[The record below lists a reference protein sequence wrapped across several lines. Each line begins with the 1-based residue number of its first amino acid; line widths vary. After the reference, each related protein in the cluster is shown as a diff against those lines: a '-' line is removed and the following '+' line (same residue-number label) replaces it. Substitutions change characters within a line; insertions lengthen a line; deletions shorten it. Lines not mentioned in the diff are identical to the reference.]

1 MQQPGNFNASLE
13 KVAKVSLYVFIGLV
27 VCFGL
32 YLVRGAL
39 FPFVLGI
46 VLTYILNPFVNF
58 FEKFIPLRNSKPKL
72 ARALSIAIVTLSS
85 FLIIAG
91 GLLLVIPPMFKQS
104 SELIADIPN
113 LIRDARTTVESW
125 NTEYASNIP
134 EEIRVEIDR
143 LLENGGEILLG
154 AFRGLLSRTA
164 VAAVHALTLVV
175 GLVVLPLFVFYFLKD
190 RESVRESFV
199 EVFPTDIQ
207 IHVVYVLRILNRIIG
222 AYVRAQFTLAAVVWA
237 LISIGLMLMSVKY
250 AVLLGAVA
258 GIFELVPIVGAWLA
272 VIPTIIVV
280 LSTSPEKILWVLLLY
295 LGVQLFQGGIIVPR
309 VQSFAMK
316 LHPLMILISI
326 VVGSEIAG
334 LWGVVLGPPIAAS
347 VKELIIYFNN
357 PPKYGIMAEQ
367 NEILEPDTSDIG

>member
-1 MQQPGNFNASLE
+1 MQKPNNFNASLE
-13 KVAKVSLYVFIGLV
+13 KVAKVSLYVFIAVV
-27 VCFGL
+27 VCFVI

-46 VLTYILNPFVNF
+46 VLTYVLNPFVNF
-58 FEKFIPLRNSKPKL
+58 FERIIPLKSTKPKL
-72 ARALSIAIVTLSS
+72 ARALSITLVSGS
-85 FLIIAG
+85 FFLILAG
-91 GLLLVIPPMFKQS
+91 CLLIVIPPMFKQS

-113 LIRDARTTVESW
+113 LITDARTTVESW
-125 NTEYASNIP
+125 NEEYASNIP

-143 LLENGGEILLG
+143 SLENGGEILLG
-154 AFRGLLSRTA
+154 AFRGIIGRTA
-164 VAAVHALTLVV
+164 LAAVHALTLVV

-190 RESVRESFV
+190 REVVRESFV
-199 EVFPTDIQ
+199 EIFPADIQ

-237 LISIGLMLMSVKY
+237 LISIGLMFMGVKY
-250 AVLLGAVA
+250 AILLGAVA

-272 VIPTIIVV
+272 IIPTIIVV
-280 LSTSPEKILWVLLLY
+280 LSTSPEKIIWVLFLY

-309 VQSFAMK
+309 VQSIAMK
-316 LHPLMILISI
+316 LHPLMILVAI

-334 LWGVVLGPPIAAS
+334 LWGVVLGPPIAAC

-357 PPKYGIMAEQ
+357 PPRYGVLIEEEIVEPAE
-367 NEILEPDTSDIG
+367 GG

>member
-1 MQQPGNFNASLE
+1 MQQPGNLNASLE
-13 KVAKVSLYVFIGLV
+13 KVAKVSFYVFIGVV
-27 VCFGL
+27 VCLGL

-39 FPFVLGI
+39 FPLVLGI

-58 FEKFIPLRNSKPKL
+58 FEQFIPLKSTKPKL
-72 ARALSIAIVTLSS
+72 ARALSITIVTLTA

-91 GLLLVIPPMFKQS
+91 SLLLVIPPMFKQS
-104 SELIADIPN
+104 SELITNIPS
-113 LIRDARTTVESW
+113 LITDARTTVESW
-125 NTEYASNIP
+125 NREYASNIP
-134 EEIRVEIDR
+134 EEVRVEIDR

-154 AFRGLLSRTA
+154 AFSGLVGRTA
-164 VAAVHALTLVV
+164 VAAVHALTLVI

-190 RESVRESFV
+190 RETVRESFV
-199 EVFPTDIQ
+199 EIFPIDTQ

-222 AYVRAQFTLAAVVWA
+222 AYVRAQFTLAAVVWVF
-237 LISIGLMLMSVKY
+237 ISIGLMLMGVKY
-250 AVLLGAVA
+250 AILLGAVA

-280 LSTSPEKILWVLLLY
+280 LSTSPEKIIWVLLLY
-295 LGVQLFQGGIIVPR
+295 LGVQLFQGAIIVPR

-347 VKELIIYFNN
+347 IKELLIYFSN
-357 PPKYGIMAEQ
+357 PPSYGISMEDD
-367 NEILEPDTSDIG
+367 EVLEKELEN

>member
-1 MQQPGNFNASLE
+1 MQQPGNLNASLE
-13 KVAKVSLYVFIGLV
+13 KVAKVSFYVFIAVV

-39 FPFVLGI
+39 FPLVLGI

-58 FEKFIPLRNSKPKL
+58 FEQFIPLKSTKPQL
-72 ARALSIAIVTLSS
+72 ARALSITIVTLTA

-91 GLLLVIPPMFKQS
+91 CLLLVIPPMFKQS
-104 SELIADIPN
+104 SELITNIPS
-113 LIRDARTTVESW
+113 LITDARTTVESW
-125 NTEYASNIP
+125 NEEYASNIP
-134 EEIRVEIDR
+134 VEVRVEIDR
-143 LLENGGEILLG
+143 LLENGGAILLG
-154 AFRGLLSRTA
+154 AFSGLVGRTA
-164 VAAVHALTLVV
+164 VAAVHALTLVI

-190 RESVRESFV
+190 REKVRESFV
-199 EVFPTDIQ
+199 EIFPTDTQ

-222 AYVRAQFTLAAVVWA
+222 AYVRAQFTLAAVVWVF
-237 LISIGLMLMSVKY
+237 ISIGLMLMGVKY

-280 LSTSPEKILWVLLLY
+280 LSTSPEKIIWVLLLY
-295 LGVQLFQGGIIVPR
+295 LGVQLFQGAIIVPR

-347 VKELIIYFNN
+347 IKELLIYFSN
-357 PPKYGIMAEQ
+357 PPSYGISMEDD
-367 NEILEPDTSDIG
+367 EVLEKELEN

>member
-13 KVAKVSLYVFIGLV
+13 KVAKVSFYVFIGVV

-39 FPFVLGI
+39 FPLVLGI

-58 FEKFIPLRNSKPKL
+58 FEQFIPLKSTKPKL
-72 ARALSIAIVTLSS
+72 ARALSITIVTLTA

-91 GLLLVIPPMFKQS
+91 CLLLVIPPMFKQS
-104 SELIADIPN
+104 SELITNIPN
-113 LIRDARTTVESW
+113 LITDARTTVESW
-125 NTEYASNIP
+125 NKEYASNIP
-134 EEIRVEIDR
+134 EEVRVEIDR

-154 AFRGLLSRTA
+154 AFSGLVGRTA
-164 VAAVHALTLVV
+164 VAAVHALTLVI

-190 RESVRESFV
+190 RETVRESFV
-199 EVFPTDIQ
+199 EIFPIDTQ

-237 LISIGLMLMSVKY
+237 FISIGLMLMGVKY
-250 AVLLGAVA
+250 AILLGAVA

-280 LSTSPEKILWVLLLY
+280 LSTSPEKIIWVLLLY
-295 LGVQLFQGGIIVPR
+295 LGVQLFQGAIIVPR

-347 VKELIIYFNN
+347 IKELLIYFSN
-357 PPKYGIMAEQ
+357 PPSYGISMEDD
-367 NEILEPDTSDIG
+367 EVLEKELEN

>member
-1 MQQPGNFNASLE
+1 MQQPGNLNASLE
-13 KVAKVSLYVFIGLV
+13 KVAKVSFYVFIGVV

-39 FPFVLGI
+39 FPLVLGI

-58 FEKFIPLRNSKPKL
+58 FEQFIPLKGTKPKL
-72 ARALSIAIVTLSS
+72 ARALSITIVIVTA

-91 GLLLVIPPMFKQS
+91 SLLLVVPPMFKQS
-104 SELIADIPN
+104 SELITNIPS
-113 LIRDARTTVESW
+113 LITDARTTVESW
-125 NTEYASNIP
+125 NKEYASNIP
-134 EEIRVEIDR
+134 EEVRVEIDR

-154 AFRGLLSRTA
+154 EFSGLIGRTA
-164 VAAVHALTLVV
+164 VAAVHALTLVI

-190 RESVRESFV
+190 RETVRESFV
-199 EVFPTDIQ
+199 EIFPTDTQ

-222 AYVRAQFTLAAVVWA
+222 AYVRAQFTLAAVVWVF
-237 LISIGLMLMSVKY
+237 ISIGLMLMGVKY
-250 AVLLGAVA
+250 AILLGAVA

-272 VIPTIIVV
+272 IIPTIIVV

-295 LGVQLFQGGIIVPR
+295 LGVQLFQGAIIVPR

-347 VKELIIYFNN
+347 IKELLIYFSN
-357 PPKYGIMAEQ
+357 PPRYGISMEDD
-367 NEILEPDTSDIG
+367 EVLEKELDN

>member
-13 KVAKVSLYVFIGLV
+13 KVAKVSFYVFIGVV

-39 FPFVLGI
+39 FPLVLGI

-58 FEKFIPLRNSKPKL
+58 FEQFIPLKSTKPKL
-72 ARALSIAIVTLSS
+72 ARALSITIVTLTA

-91 GLLLVIPPMFKQS
+91 CLLLVIPPMFKQS
-104 SELIADIPN
+104 SELITNIPS
-113 LIRDARTTVESW
+113 LITDARTTVESW
-125 NTEYASNIP
+125 NKEYASNIP
-134 EEIRVEIDR
+134 EEVRVEIDR

-154 AFRGLLSRTA
+154 AFSGLVGRTA
-164 VAAVHALTLVV
+164 VAAVHALTLVI

-190 RESVRESFV
+190 RETVRESFV
-199 EVFPTDIQ
+199 EIFPIDTQ

-237 LISIGLMLMSVKY
+237 FISIGLMLMGVKY
-250 AVLLGAVA
+250 AILLGAVA

-280 LSTSPEKILWVLLLY
+280 LSTSPEKIIWVLLLY
-295 LGVQLFQGGIIVPR
+295 LGVQLFQGAIIVPR

-347 VKELIIYFNN
+347 IKELLIYFSN
-357 PPKYGIMAEQ
+357 PPSYGISMEDD
-367 NEILEPDTSDIG
+367 EVLEKELEN

>member
-1 MQQPGNFNASLE
+1 MQQPGNLNASLE
-13 KVAKVSLYVFIGLV
+13 KVAKVSFYVFIGVV

-39 FPFVLGI
+39 FPLVLGI

-58 FEKFIPLRNSKPKL
+58 FEQFIPLKSTKPKL
-72 ARALSIAIVTLSS
+72 ARALSITIVIVTA

-91 GLLLVIPPMFKQS
+91 SLLLVVPPMFKQS
-104 SELIADIPN
+104 SELITNIPS
-113 LIRDARTTVESW
+113 LITDARTTVESW
-125 NTEYASNIP
+125 NKEYASNIP
-134 EEIRVEIDR
+134 EEVRVEIDR

-154 AFRGLLSRTA
+154 EFSGLIGRTA
-164 VAAVHALTLVV
+164 VAAVHALTLVI

-190 RESVRESFV
+190 RETVRESFV
-199 EVFPTDIQ
+199 EIFPTDTQ

-222 AYVRAQFTLAAVVWA
+222 AYVRAQFTLAAVVWVF
-237 LISIGLMLMSVKY
+237 ISIGLMLMGVKY
-250 AVLLGAVA
+250 AILLGAVA

-272 VIPTIIVV
+272 IIPTIIVV

-295 LGVQLFQGGIIVPR
+295 LGVQLFQGAIIVPR

-347 VKELIIYFNN
+347 IKELLIYFSN
-357 PPKYGIMAEQ
+357 PPRYGISMEDD
-367 NEILEPDTSDIG
+367 EVLEKELDN

>member
-1 MQQPGNFNASLE
+1 MQKPNNFNASLE
-13 KVAKVSLYVFIGLV
+13 KVVKVSLYVFIAVV
-27 VCFGL
+27 VCFVI

-46 VLTYILNPFVNF
+46 VLTYVLNPFVNF
-58 FEKFIPLRNSKPKL
+58 FERIIPLKSTKPKL
-72 ARALSIAIVTLSS
+72 ARALSITLVSGS
-85 FLIIAG
+85 FFLILAG
-91 GLLLVIPPMFKQS
+91 CLLIVIPPMFKQS

-113 LIRDARTTVESW
+113 LITDARTTVESW
-125 NTEYASNIP
+125 NEEYASNIP

-143 LLENGGEILLG
+143 SLENGGEILLG
-154 AFRGLLSRTA
+154 AFRGIIGRTA
-164 VAAVHALTLVV
+164 LAAVHALTLVV

-190 RESVRESFV
+190 REVVRESFV
-199 EVFPTDIQ
+199 EIFPADIQ

-237 LISIGLMLMSVKY
+237 LISIGLMFMGVKY
-250 AVLLGAVA
+250 AILLGAVA

-272 VIPTIIVV
+272 IIPTIIVV
-280 LSTSPEKILWVLLLY
+280 LSTSPEKIIWVLVLY

-316 LHPLMILISI
+316 LHPLMILVAI

-334 LWGVVLGPPIAAS
+334 LWGVVLGPPIAAC

-357 PPKYGIMAEQ
+357 PPRYGVLTEEEEIVEPAER
-367 NEILEPDTSDIG
+367 G

>member
-1 MQQPGNFNASLE
+1 MQQPGNLNASLE
-13 KVAKVSLYVFIGLV
+13 KVAKVSFYVFIGIV

-39 FPFVLGI
+39 FPLVLGI

-58 FEKFIPLRNSKPKL
+58 FEQFIPLKSTKPKL
-72 ARALSIAIVTLSS
+72 ARACSITIVTLIA
-85 FLIIAG
+85 FLITAG
-91 GLLLVIPPMFKQS
+91 CLLLVVPPMFKQS
-104 SELIADIPN
+104 SELVTNIPS
-113 LIRDARTTVESW
+113 LITDARTTVESW
-125 NTEYASNIP
+125 NKEYASNIP
-134 EEIRVEIDR
+134 EEVRVEIDR
-143 LLENGGEILLG
+143 LLENGGQILLG
-154 AFRGLLSRTA
+154 AFSGLVGRTA

-190 RESVRESFV
+190 RETVRESFV
-199 EVFPTDIQ
+199 EVFPTDTQ

-222 AYVRAQFTLAAVVWA
+222 AYVRAQFTLAAVVWVF
-237 LISIGLMLMSVKY
+237 ISIGLMLLGVKY

-280 LSTSPEKILWVLLLY
+280 LSTSPEKIVWVLLLY
-295 LGVQLFQGGIIVPR
+295 LGVQLFQGAIIVPR

-334 LWGVVLGPPIAAS
+334 LWGVVLGPPVAAS
-347 VKELIIYFNN
+347 IKELLIYFNN
-357 PPKYGIMAEQ
+357 PPRYGISMEDD
-367 NEILEPDTSDIG
+367 EVLEKELEN

>member
-13 KVAKVSLYVFIGLV
+13 KVAKVSFYVFIGVV
-27 VCFGL
+27 VCSGL

-58 FEKFIPLRNSKPKL
+58 FEQFIPLKNAKPKL
-72 ARALSIAIVTLSS
+72 ARALSLVIVTFTA

-91 GLLLVIPPMFKQS
+91 CLLLVIPPMFKQS
-104 SELIADIPN
+104 SELITNIPS
-113 LIRDARTTVESW
+113 LITDARTTVESW
-125 NTEYASNIP
+125 NEEYASNIP
-134 EEIRVEIDR
+134 EEVRVEIDR

-154 AFRGLLSRTA
+154 AFSGLVGRTA

-190 RESVRESFV
+190 REVVRESFV
-199 EVFPTDIQ
+199 EVFPTDAQ

-222 AYVRAQFTLAAVVWA
+222 AYVRAQFTLAAVVWVF
-237 LISIGLMLMSVKY
+237 ISIGLMLMGVKY
-250 AVLLGAVA
+250 AILLGAVA

-280 LSTSPEKILWVLLLY
+280 LSTSPEKIVWVLLLY
-295 LGVQLFQGGIIVPR
+295 LGVQLFQGALIVPR
-309 VQSFAMK
+309 IQSFAMK
-316 LHPLMILISI
+316 LHPLMILVSI

-347 VKELIIYFNN
+347 VKELLIYFSN
-357 PPKYGIMAEQ
+357 PARYGISMEEEEVLEK
-367 NEILEPDTSDIG
+367 EIEN

>member
-1 MQQPGNFNASLE
+1 MQKPNNFNASLE
-13 KVAKVSLYVFIGLV
+13 KVVKVSLYVFIAVV
-27 VCFGL
+27 VCFVI

-46 VLTYILNPFVNF
+46 VLTYVLNPFVNF
-58 FEKFIPLRNSKPKL
+58 FERIIPLKSTKPKL
-72 ARALSIAIVTLSS
+72 ARALSITLVSGS
-85 FLIIAG
+85 FFLILAG
-91 GLLLVIPPMFKQS
+91 CLLIVIPPMFKQS

-113 LIRDARTTVESW
+113 LITDARTTVESW
-125 NTEYASNIP
+125 NEEYASNIP

-143 LLENGGEILLG
+143 SLENGGEILLG
-154 AFRGLLSRTA
+154 AFRGIIGRTA
-164 VAAVHALTLVV
+164 LAAVHALTLVV

-190 RESVRESFV
+190 REVVRESFV
-199 EVFPTDIQ
+199 EIFPADIQ

-237 LISIGLMLMSVKY
+237 LISIGLMFMGVKY
-250 AVLLGAVA
+250 AILLGAVA

-272 VIPTIIVV
+272 IIPTIIVV
-280 LSTSPEKILWVLLLY
+280 LSTSPEKIIWVLVLY

-316 LHPLMILISI
+316 LHPLMILVAI

-334 LWGVVLGPPIAAS
+334 LWGVVLGPPIAAC

-357 PPKYGIMAEQ
+357 PARYGVLTEEEEIVEPAER
-367 NEILEPDTSDIG
+367 G

>member
-13 KVAKVSLYVFIGLV
+13 KVAKVSFYVFIGVV

-58 FEKFIPLRNSKPKL
+58 FEQFIPLKSAKPKL
-72 ARALSIAIVTLSS
+72 ARALSIAIVTLIA

-91 GLLLVIPPMFKQS
+91 CLLLVIPPMFKQS
-104 SELIADIPN
+104 SELITNIPS
-113 LIRDARTTVESW
+113 LITDARTTVESW
-125 NTEYASNIP
+125 NEEYASNIP
-134 EEIRVEIDR
+134 EEVRVEIDR

-154 AFRGLLSRTA
+154 AFRGLVGRTA

-175 GLVVLPLFVFYFLKD
+175 GLVVLPLFIFYFLKD
-190 RESVRESFV
+190 REAVRESFV
-199 EVFPTDIQ
+199 EVFPTDTQ

-222 AYVRAQFTLAAVVWA
+222 AYVRAQFTLAAVVWVF
-237 LISIGLMLMSVKY
+237 ISIGLMLMGVKY
-250 AVLLGAVA
+250 AILLGAVA

-280 LSTSPEKILWVLLLY
+280 LSTSPEKIVWVLLLY
-295 LGVQLFQGGIIVPR
+295 LGVQLFQGALIVPR
-309 VQSFAMK
+309 IQSFTMK
-316 LHPLMILISI
+316 LHPLMILVSI

-347 VKELIIYFNN
+347 IKELLIYFSN
-357 PPKYGIMAEQ
+357 PPRYGISMEEEEVLEK
-367 NEILEPDTSDIG
+367 EIEN

>member
-13 KVAKVSLYVFIGLV
+13 KVAKVSFYVFIGVV
-27 VCFGL
+27 VCSGL

-58 FEKFIPLRNSKPKL
+58 FEQFIPLKNAKPKL
-72 ARALSIAIVTLSS
+72 ARALSLVIVTFTA

-91 GLLLVIPPMFKQS
+91 CLLLVIPPMFKQS
-104 SELIADIPN
+104 SELITNIPS
-113 LIRDARTTVESW
+113 LITDARTTVESW
-125 NTEYASNIP
+125 NEEYASNIP
-134 EEIRVEIDR
+134 EEVRVEIDR

-154 AFRGLLSRTA
+154 AFSGLVGRTA

-190 RESVRESFV
+190 REVVRESFV
-199 EVFPTDIQ
+199 EVFPTDTQ

-222 AYVRAQFTLAAVVWA
+222 AYVRAQFTLAAVVWVF
-237 LISIGLMLMSVKY
+237 ISIGLMLMGVKY
-250 AVLLGAVA
+250 AILLGAVA

-280 LSTSPEKILWVLLLY
+280 LSTSPEKIVWVLLLY
-295 LGVQLFQGGIIVPR
+295 LGVQLFQGALIVPR
-309 VQSFAMK
+309 IQSFTMK
-316 LHPLMILISI
+316 LHPLMILVSI

-347 VKELIIYFNN
+347 IKELLIYFSN
-357 PPKYGIMAEQ
+357 PPRYGISMEEEEVLEK
-367 NEILEPDTSDIG
+367 EIEN

>member
-1 MQQPGNFNASLE
+1 MQQPGNLNASLE
-13 KVAKVSLYVFIGLV
+13 KVAKVSFYVFIGIV

-39 FPFVLGI
+39 FPLVLGI

-58 FEKFIPLRNSKPKL
+58 FEQFIPLKSTKPKL
-72 ARALSIAIVTLSS
+72 ARACSIAIVTLVT
-85 FLIIAG
+85 FLITAG
-91 GLLLVIPPMFKQS
+91 CLLLVVPPMFKQS
-104 SELIADIPN
+104 SELVTNIPS
-113 LIRDARTTVESW
+113 LITDARTTVESW
-125 NTEYASNIP
+125 NKEYASNIP
-134 EEIRVEIDR
+134 EEVRVEIDR
-143 LLENGGEILLG
+143 LLENGGQILLG
-154 AFRGLLSRTA
+154 AFSGLVGRTA

-190 RESVRESFV
+190 RETVRESFV
-199 EVFPTDIQ
+199 EVFPTDTQ

-222 AYVRAQFTLAAVVWA
+222 AYVRAQFTLAAVVWVF
-237 LISIGLMLMSVKY
+237 ISIGLMLLGVKY

-280 LSTSPEKILWVLLLY
+280 LSTSPEKIVWVLLLY
-295 LGVQLFQGGIIVPR
+295 LGVQLFQGAIIVPR

-334 LWGVVLGPPIAAS
+334 LWGVVLGPPVAAS
-347 VKELIIYFNN
+347 IKELLIYFNN
-357 PPKYGIMAEQ
+357 PPRYGISMEDD
-367 NEILEPDTSDIG
+367 EVLEKELEN

>member
-1 MQQPGNFNASLE
+1 MQQPGNLNASLE
-13 KVAKVSLYVFIGLV
+13 KVAKVSFYVFIGIV

-39 FPFVLGI
+39 FPLVLGI
-46 VLTYILNPFVNF
+46 ILTYILNPFVNF
-58 FEKFIPLRNSKPKL
+58 FEQFIPLKNSKPKL
-72 ARALSIAIVTLSS
+72 ARACSITIVTLTAL
-85 FLIIAG
+85 LITAG
-91 GLLLVIPPMFKQS
+91 CLLLVIPPMFKQS
-104 SELIADIPN
+104 SELITNIPS
-113 LIRDARTTVESW
+113 LITDARTTVESW
-125 NTEYASNIP
+125 NKEYASNIP
-134 EEIRVEIDR
+134 EEVRVEIDR
-143 LLENGGEILLG
+143 LLENGGQILLG
-154 AFRGLLSRTA
+154 AFSGLVGRTA

-190 RESVRESFV
+190 RETVRESFV
-199 EVFPTDIQ
+199 EVFPTDTQ

-222 AYVRAQFTLAAVVWA
+222 AYVRAQFTLAAVVWVF
-237 LISIGLMLMSVKY
+237 ISIGLMLLGVKY

-280 LSTSPEKILWVLLLY
+280 LSTSPEKIVWVLVLY
-295 LGVQLFQGGIIVPR
+295 LGVQLFQGAFIVPR

-316 LHPLMILISI
+316 LHPLMILVSI

-347 VKELIIYFNN
+347 IKELLIYFNN
-357 PPKYGIMAEQ
+357 PPRYGISMEDD
-367 NEILEPDTSDIG
+367 EVLEKELEN

>member
-13 KVAKVSLYVFIGLV
+13 KVAKVSFYVFIGVV
-27 VCFGL
+27 VCIGL

-58 FEKFIPLRNSKPKL
+58 FEQFIPLKSAKPKL
-72 ARALSIAIVTLSS
+72 ARALSIAIVTLIAFS
-85 FLIIAG
+85 IIAG
-91 GLLLVIPPMFKQS
+91 CLLLVIPPMFKQS
-104 SELIADIPN
+104 SELITNIPS
-113 LIRDARTTVESW
+113 LITDARTTVESW
-125 NTEYASNIP
+125 NEEYASNIP
-134 EEIRVEIDR
+134 EEVRVEIDR

-154 AFRGLLSRTA
+154 AFSGLVGRTA

-190 RESVRESFV
+190 REAVRESFV
-199 EVFPTDIQ
+199 EVFPTDTQ

-222 AYVRAQFTLAAVVWA
+222 AYVRAQFTLAAVVWVF
-237 LISIGLMLMSVKY
+237 ISIGLMLMGVKY
-250 AVLLGAVA
+250 AILLGAVA

-280 LSTSPEKILWVLLLY
+280 LSTSPEKIVWVLLLY
-295 LGVQLFQGGIIVPR
+295 LGVQLFQGALIVPR
-309 VQSFAMK
+309 IQSFTMK
-316 LHPLMILISI
+316 LHPLMILVSI

-347 VKELIIYFNN
+347 IKELLIYFSN
-357 PPKYGIMAEQ
+357 PPRYGISMEEEEVLEK
-367 NEILEPDTSDIG
+367 EIEN

>member
-13 KVAKVSLYVFIGLV
+13 KVAKVSFYVFIGVV

-39 FPFVLGI
+39 FPLVLGI

-58 FEKFIPLRNSKPKL
+58 FEQFIPLKSTKPKL
-72 ARALSIAIVTLSS
+72 ARALSITIVTLTA

-91 GLLLVIPPMFKQS
+91 CLLLVIPPMFKQS
-104 SELIADIPN
+104 SELITNIPS
-113 LIRDARTTVESW
+113 LITDARTTVESW
-125 NTEYASNIP
+125 NKEYASNIP
-134 EEIRVEIDR
+134 EEVRVEIDR

-154 AFRGLLSRTA
+154 AFSGLVGRTA
-164 VAAVHALTLVV
+164 VAAVHALTLVI

-190 RESVRESFV
+190 RETVRESFV
-199 EVFPTDIQ
+199 EIFPIDTQ

-222 AYVRAQFTLAAVVWA
+222 AYVRAQFTLAAVVWVF
-237 LISIGLMLMSVKY
+237 ISIGLMLMGVKY
-250 AVLLGAVA
+250 AILLGAVA

-280 LSTSPEKILWVLLLY
+280 LSTSPEKIIWVLLLY
-295 LGVQLFQGGIIVPR
+295 LGVQLFQGAIIVPR

-347 VKELIIYFNN
+347 IKELLIYFSN
-357 PPKYGIMAEQ
+357 PPSYGISMEDD
-367 NEILEPDTSDIG
+367 EVLEKELEN

>member
-1 MQQPGNFNASLE
+1 MQQPGNLNASLE
-13 KVAKVSLYVFIGLV
+13 KVAKVSFYVFIGVV

-39 FPFVLGI
+39 FPLVLGI

-58 FEKFIPLRNSKPKL
+58 FEQFIPLKSTKPKL
-72 ARALSIAIVTLSS
+72 ARALSITIVIVTS

-91 GLLLVIPPMFKQS
+91 SLLLVVPPMFKQS
-104 SELIADIPN
+104 SELITNIPS
-113 LIRDARTTVESW
+113 LITDARTTVESW
-125 NTEYASNIP
+125 NKEYASNIP
-134 EEIRVEIDR
+134 EEVRVEIDR
-143 LLENGGEILLG
+143 LLENGGAILLG
-154 AFRGLLSRTA
+154 EFSGLIGRTA
-164 VAAVHALTLVV
+164 VAAVHALTLVI

-190 RESVRESFV
+190 RETVRESFV
-199 EVFPTDIQ
+199 EIFPTDTQ

-222 AYVRAQFTLAAVVWA
+222 AYVRAQFTLAAVVWVF
-237 LISIGLMLMSVKY
+237 ISIGLMLMGVKY
-250 AVLLGAVA
+250 AILLGAVA

-272 VIPTIIVV
+272 IIPTIIVV

-295 LGVQLFQGGIIVPR
+295 LGVQLFQGAIIVPR

-347 VKELIIYFNN
+347 IKELLIYFSN
-357 PPKYGIMAEQ
+357 PPGYGISMEDD
-367 NEILEPDTSDIG
+367 EVLEKELDD

>member
-1 MQQPGNFNASLE
+1 MQQPGNLNASLE
-13 KVAKVSLYVFIGLV
+13 KVAKVSFYIFIGV
-27 VCFGL
+27 IVCFGL

-39 FPFVLGI
+39 FPLVLGI

-58 FEKFIPLRNSKPKL
+58 FEQFIPLKSTKPKL
-72 ARALSIAIVTLSS
+72 ARACSITIVTLIA
-85 FLIIAG
+85 FLITAG
-91 GLLLVIPPMFKQS
+91 CLLLVVPPMFKQS
-104 SELIADIPN
+104 SELVTNIPS
-113 LIRDARTTVESW
+113 LITDARTTVESW
-125 NTEYASNIP
+125 NKEYASNIP
-134 EEIRVEIDR
+134 EEVRVEIDR
-143 LLENGGEILLG
+143 LLENGGQILLG
-154 AFRGLLSRTA
+154 AFSGLVGRTA

-190 RESVRESFV
+190 RETVRESFV
-199 EVFPTDIQ
+199 EVFPTDTQ
-207 IHVVYVLRILNRIIG
+207 IHVVYVIRILNRIIG
-222 AYVRAQFTLAAVVWA
+222 AYVRAQFTLAAVVWVF
-237 LISIGLMLMSVKY
+237 ISIGLMLLGVKY

-295 LGVQLFQGGIIVPR
+295 LGVQLFQGAFIVPR

-316 LHPLMILISI
+316 LHPLMILVSI

-347 VKELIIYFNN
+347 IKELLIYFNN
-357 PPKYGIMAEQ
+357 PPRYGISMEE
-367 NEILEPDTSDIG
+367 NEVLEKELEN

>member
-1 MQQPGNFNASLE
+1 MQQPGNLNASLE
-13 KVAKVSLYVFIGLV
+13 KVAKVSFYVFIGIV

-39 FPFVLGI
+39 FPLVLGI
-46 VLTYILNPFVNF
+46 ILTYILNPFVNF
-58 FEKFIPLRNSKPKL
+58 FEQFIPLKNSKPKL
-72 ARALSIAIVTLSS
+72 ARACSITIVTLTAL
-85 FLIIAG
+85 LITAG
-91 GLLLVIPPMFKQS
+91 CLLLVIPPMFKQS
-104 SELIADIPN
+104 SELITNIPS
-113 LIRDARTTVESW
+113 LITDARTTVESW
-125 NTEYASNIP
+125 NKEYASNIP
-134 EEIRVEIDR
+134 EEVRVEIDR
-143 LLENGGEILLG
+143 LLENGGQILLG
-154 AFRGLLSRTA
+154 AFSGLVGRTA

-190 RESVRESFV
+190 RETVRESFV
-199 EVFPTDIQ
+199 EVFPTDTQ

-222 AYVRAQFTLAAVVWA
+222 AYVRAQFTLAAVVWVF
-237 LISIGLMLMSVKY
+237 ISIGLMLLGVKY

-280 LSTSPEKILWVLLLY
+280 LSTSPEKIVWVLLLY
-295 LGVQLFQGGIIVPR
+295 LGVQLFQGAFIVPR

-316 LHPLMILISI
+316 LHPLMILVSI

-347 VKELIIYFNN
+347 IKELLIYFNN
-357 PPKYGIMAEQ
+357 PPRYGISMEDD
-367 NEILEPDTSDIG
+367 EVLEKELEN

>member
-13 KVAKVSLYVFIGLV
+13 KVAKVSFYVFIGVV

-58 FEKFIPLRNSKPKL
+58 FEQFIPLKSAKPKL
-72 ARALSIAIVTLSS
+72 ARALSIAIVTFIA

-91 GLLLVIPPMFKQS
+91 CLLLVIPPMFKQS
-104 SELIADIPN
+104 SELITNIPS
-113 LIRDARTTVESW
+113 LITDARTTVESW
-125 NTEYASNIP
+125 NEEYASNIP
-134 EEIRVEIDR
+134 EEVRVEIDR

-154 AFRGLLSRTA
+154 AFRGLVGRTA

-190 RESVRESFV
+190 REAVRESFV
-199 EVFPTDIQ
+199 EVFPTDTQ

-222 AYVRAQFTLAAVVWA
+222 AYVRAQFTLAAVVWVF
-237 LISIGLMLMSVKY
+237 ISIGLMLMGVKY
-250 AVLLGAVA
+250 AILLGAVA

-280 LSTSPEKILWVLLLY
+280 LSTSPEKIVWVLLLY
-295 LGVQLFQGGIIVPR
+295 LGVQLFQGALIVPR
-309 VQSFAMK
+309 IQSFAMK
-316 LHPLMILISI
+316 LHPLMILVSI

-347 VKELIIYFNN
+347 IKELLIYISN
-357 PPKYGIMAEQ
+357 PPRYGISMEEEEVLEK
-367 NEILEPDTSDIG
+367 EIEN

>member
-13 KVAKVSLYVFIGLV
+13 KVAKVSFYVFIGVV

-39 FPFVLGI
+39 FPLVLGI

-58 FEKFIPLRNSKPKL
+58 FEQFIPLKSTKPKL
-72 ARALSIAIVTLSS
+72 ARALSITIVTLTA

-91 GLLLVIPPMFKQS
+91 CLLLVIPPMFKQS
-104 SELIADIPN
+104 SELITNIPS
-113 LIRDARTTVESW
+113 LITDARTTVESW
-125 NTEYASNIP
+125 NKEYASNVP
-134 EEIRVEIDR
+134 EEVRVEIDR

-154 AFRGLLSRTA
+154 AFSGLVGRTA
-164 VAAVHALTLVV
+164 VAAVHALTLVI

-190 RESVRESFV
+190 RETVRESFV
-199 EVFPTDIQ
+199 EIFPIDTQ

-237 LISIGLMLMSVKY
+237 FISIGLMLMGVKY
-250 AVLLGAVA
+250 AILLGAVA

-280 LSTSPEKILWVLLLY
+280 LSTSPEKIIWVLLLY
-295 LGVQLFQGGIIVPR
+295 LGVQLFQGAIIVPR

-347 VKELIIYFNN
+347 IKELLIYFSN
-357 PPKYGIMAEQ
+357 PPSYGISMEDD
-367 NEILEPDTSDIG
+367 EVLEKELEN

>member
-13 KVAKVSLYVFIGLV
+13 KVAKVSLYVFIGVV
-27 VCFGL
+27 VCFAL

-58 FEKFIPLRNSKPKL
+58 FEKFIPFRNTKPKL
-72 ARALSIAIVTLSS
+72 TRAISIAIVTLSS

-104 SELIADIPN
+104 SELVADIPN

-125 NTEYASNIP
+125 NSEYASNIP

-143 LLENGGEILLG
+143 LLENGGEILLS
-154 AFRGLLSRTA
+154 AFRGVLSRTA

-190 RESVRESFV
+190 REAVRESFV
-199 EVFPTDIQ
+199 EVFPTDAQ

-222 AYVRAQFTLAAVVWA
+222 AYVRAQFTLAAVVWV

-295 LGVQLFQGGIIVPR
+295 LGVQLFQGAILVPR

-334 LWGVVLGPPIAAS
+334 LWGVVLGPPIAAAA
-347 VKELIIYFNN
+347 KELIIYFNN
-357 PPKYGIMAEQ
+357 PPQYGILAEE
-367 NEILEPDTSDIG
+367 NEILERDESDIA